1 MLVSDTLSRSHLSRF
16 EPEFTEDNLIHHV
29 HFVLLN
35 LPISETRLKQFQLET
50 KNDPILQTLPTYTTH
65 EWPEKH
71 VILKDLLPYYTH
83 RSDITFCE
91 GILLKNE
98 RIIVPT
104 TLRAE
109 MKSLIHQGHLG
120 IENCKKRARQSLFWP
135 LMNSEIEDMI
145 KRCPTCL
152 TFRNRQPSEPIINH
166 PIPNQAWEKIA
177 ADPFR
182 LHGHYYLLM
191 VDYHSKFI
199 VIETLKNLQSS
210 TVINKCKKTF
220 SQFGTPKELVT
231 DNGPE
236 FSSHHFRSFSKTWDF
251 EHRTSSP
258 HFHQS
263 NGLVER
269 SIQTVKRTLKK
280 AKLANEDHYLSI
292 LFLNSQPDENR
303 LSPPHKLFNRPI
315 RTNLPSAKP
324 QPKPS
329 TTNTAIEPQ
338 TQNRLSTLKPGDTVR
353 IRTDEEKTWDKKG
366 SVIAPNDRP
375 RSYNVL
381 NDKGNLIVRNPHHFI
396 PTNKKFIVKH
406 DYDNIIE
413 PSETTSKKTFLQT
426 KTDIP
431 SNITTPPVRTKSGRI
446 NEKPKRYLEEC

>member
-1 MLVSDTLSRSHLSRF
+1 MLVSDILSRSHLSLSQ
-16 EPEFTEDNLIHHV
+16 PEFTEDSLIYHV
-29 HFVLLN
+29 HSVLSN
-35 LPISETRLKQFQLET
+35 LPISETCLKQFQLET
-50 KNDPILQTLPTYTTH
+50 KNDPILQTFITYTTH
-65 EWPEKH
+65 EWLEKH
-71 VILKDLLPYYTH
+71 LIPTDLLPYYTH
-83 RSDITFCE
+83 RSDIRLCE
-91 GILLKNE
+91 GIILKNE

-236 FSSHHFRSFSKTWDF
+236 FSSHYFKWFSKSWDF

-269 SIQTVKRTLKK
+269 SIQTAKRTLKN

-292 LFLNSQPDENR
+292 PFLNSQPDKNG
-303 LSPPHKLFNRPI
+303 LSPADKLFNHPI
-315 RTNLPSAKP
+315 CTSLPSAKP

-353 IRTDEEKTWDKKG
+353 IRTEAEKTCDKKG
-366 SVIAPNDRP
+366 SVTAPNDRP
-375 RSYNVL
+375 RSYNGL
-381 NDKGNLIVRNPHHFI
+381 NEKGNLIIRNRRHLI
-396 PTNKKFIVKH
+396 PTNEKFIVKH

-413 PSETTSKKTFLQT
+413 PSETASQKTLVQT

-431 SNITTPPVRTKSGRI
+431 SNITTLPVRTKSGRI
-446 NEKPKRYLEEC
+446 SKKPKRYLEEC